1 MSRCWRRTHVR
12 VWRRG
17 TKCRPAVADLRME
30 GNTADITP
38 TSAMREMARLS
49 RQLDFEGSK
58 IRELVSDSVRKRHAY
73 TIAYAKALVSADG
86 SNAEI
91 RKAQATLATDQI
103 LLAAVLA
110 EAELDIVRSNI
121 RDILK
126 QRVDVGR
133 SVFSFVKSEAAM
145 IR

>member
-1 MSRCWRRTHVR
+1 MS
-12 VWRRG
+12 
-17 TKCRPAVADLRME
+17 DLRME
-30 GNTADITP
+30 GNTPDITP
-38 TSAMREMARLS
+38 TSAMQEMTRLS
-49 RQLDFEGSK
+49 RQLDFEGAK
-58 IRELVSDSVRKRHAY
+58 IRALVLDAVRKRHEY

-91 RKAQATLATDQI
+91 RKAQATLATDTL

-121 RDILK
+121 RDILN
-126 QRVDVGR
+126 RRIDVGR
-133 SVFSFVKSEAAM
+133 SVFSFVKSEMAL

>member
-1 MSRCWRRTHVR
+1 MS
-12 VWRRG
+12 
-17 TKCRPAVADLRME
+17 DLQME
-30 GNTADITP
+30 GNTPDITP
-38 TSAMREMARLS
+38 TSAMREMTRLS
-49 RQLDFEGSK
+49 RQLDAEGAK
-58 IRELVSDSVRKRHAY
+58 IRGLVLDAVRKRHAH
-73 TIAYAKALVSADG
+73 TIGYAKALIAADG

-91 RKAQATLATDQI
+91 RKAQATDATDEL

-126 QRVDVGR
+126 SRIDVGR
-133 SVFSFVKSEAAM
+133 SVFSFVKSEAAL